1 MADLLTHI
9 LIPYIILTIAS
20 WRFEQLTG
28 RWIVIGMAGA
38 AIPDLVKFQIL
49 VEDTVIESLLG
60 LPFEYA
66 PISSLGGVLLIAGAI
81 AVYFEHHRK
90 RVYSLLVF
98 GGLTALVLDGLRVF
112 ADGHS
117 GFWLYP
123 FTWFR
128 PPTPS
133 LYVTSDIRVLI
144 AALVVSAG
152 IFSLDRWHR
161 SNKMNPT
168 DLID

>member
-9 LIPYIILTIAS
+9 LVPNVVLTVAS
-20 WRFEQLTG
+20 WQFDWLTK

-38 AIPDLVKFQIL
+38 AIPDLVKLGITL
-49 VEDTVIESLLG
+49 DDDVIESILG
-60 LPFEYA
+60 MPFSYS

-81 AVYFEHHRK
+81 TVFFEKQRR
-90 RVYSLLVF
+90 RVFLFLLFDGFTSLV
-98 GGLTALVLDGLRVF
+98 VDGLRVF
-112 ADGHS
+112 ADGRS

-123 FTWFR
+123 FTWLR

-144 AALVVSAG
+144 VAMIISVVVFA
-152 IFSLDRWHR
+152 LDRWEPY
-161 SNKMNPT
+161 N
-168 DLID
+168 IAE